1 MVKNYFMKNC
11 FKNKKVLI
19 TGHTGFKGSWLAQW
33 LTILGSKVTGISLE
47 PNSTPSHY
55 ELLDLKSKIES
66 LILDIRDYDNL
77 KYKLHQIKPDFIFH
91 LAAQPIVKHSYENP
105 LKTFSTNVIG
115 TINLLET
122 LRTYDNECIVVL
134 ITSDKCY
141 ENVEWIWGYKETD
154 RLGGSDPYSA
164 SKAAA
169 EISIKSYIDSF
180 FPINGNIKI
189 SIGRAG
195 NVIGGGDWSE
205 SRIIPDAIISW
216 SKNKTLKIKNPN
228 STRPWQH
235 VLEPLSGYIVLAEKL
250 KENNGLHGEAFN
262 FGPKSD
268 QNFTVQKVIEEIS
281 KYWIGS
287 DWSPVKNNK
296 NKFYESSLLKL
307 NCDKA
312 LYMLDWKSS
321 LGFNET
327 IKYTAEWYKAYF
339 EKKVISEITERQ
351 IRDYSKNL
359 SLK

>member
-1 MVKNYFMKNC
+1 M
-11 FKNKKVLI
+11 
-19 TGHTGFKGSWLAQW
+19 
-33 LTILGSKVTGISLE
+33 E
-47 PNSTPSHY
+47 
-55 ELLDLKSKIES
+55 
-66 LILDIRDYDNL
+66 
-77 KYKLHQIKPDFIFH
+77 
-91 LAAQPIVKHSYENP
+91 
-105 LKTFSTNVIG
+105 
-115 TINLLET
+115 
-122 LRTYDNECIVVL
+122 
-134 ITSDKCY
+134 
-141 ENVEWIWGYKETD
+141 

-189 SIGRAG
+189 SIWRAG

-327 IKYTAEWYKAYF
+327 IKIRQNGIRLTWKKGYKR
-339 EKKVISEITERQ
+339 ITETN
-351 IRDYSKNL
+351 SWLFKKS

>member
-1 MVKNYFMKNC
+1 MENC

-19 TGHTGFKGSWLAQW
+19 TGHTGFKGSWLAKW
-33 LTILGSKVTGISLE
+33 LTILGSKVAGISLE
-47 PNSTPSHY
+47 PNSKPSHY

-66 LILDIRDYDNL
+66 LILDIRDYENL
-77 KYKLHQIKPDFIFH
+77 KFKLHQIKPEFIFH

-105 LKTFSTNVIG
+105 LNTFSTNVIG
-115 TINLLET
+115 TINLLEA
-122 LRTYDNECIVVL
+122 LRTYDSECVVVL

-180 FPINGNIKI
+180 FPINGNIRI

-235 VLEPLSGYIVLAEKL
+235 VLEPLSGYITLAEKL
-250 KENNGLHGEAFN
+250 KKNNSLHGEAFN

-281 KYWIGS
+281 KYWVGS
-287 DWSPVKNNK
+287 DWSPVKNNQ

-351 IRDYSKNL
+351 IRDYSKIFH
-359 SLK
+359 

>member
-1 MVKNYFMKNC
+1 MENC

-19 TGHTGFKGSWLAQW
+19 TGHTGFKGSWLAKW
-33 LTILGSKVTGISLE
+33 LTILGSNVAGISLE
-47 PNSTPSHY
+47 PNSKPSHY

-66 LILDIRDYDNL
+66 LILDIRDYENL
-77 KYKLHQIKPDFIFH
+77 KFKLHQIKPEFIFH

-105 LKTFSTNVIG
+105 LNTFSTNVIG
-115 TINLLET
+115 TINLLEA
-122 LRTYDNECIVVL
+122 LRTYDNECVVVL

-180 FPINGNIKI
+180 FQINGNIKI

-235 VLEPLSGYIVLAEKL
+235 VLEPLSGYITLAEKL
-250 KENNGLHGEAFN
+250 KKNNSLHGEAFN

-287 DWSPVKNNK
+287 DWCPVKNNQD
-296 NKFYESSLLKL
+296 KFHESSLLKL

-339 EKKVISEITERQ
+339 EKQVISEITERQ
-351 IRDYSKNL
+351 ICDYSKNL

>member
-1 MVKNYFMKNC
+1 MVNNP
-11 FKNKKVLI
+11 
-19 TGHTGFKGSWLAQW
+19 GF
-33 LTILGSKVTGISLE
+33 KVTGISLE

-115 TINLLET
+115 TVNLLET

-180 FPINGNIKI
+180 FQLT
-189 SIGRAG
+189 
-195 NVIGGGDWSE
+195 E
-205 SRIIPDAIISW
+205 
-216 SKNKTLKIKNPN
+216 TLKY
-228 STRPWQH
+228 
-235 VLEPLSGYIVLAEKL
+235 LSEGLA
-250 KENNGLHGEAFN
+250 
-262 FGPKSD
+262 
-268 QNFTVQKVIEEIS
+268 
-281 KYWIGS
+281 
-287 DWSPVKNNK
+287 
-296 NKFYESSLLKL
+296 
-307 NCDKA
+307 
-312 LYMLDWKSS
+312 M
-321 LGFNET
+321 
-327 IKYTAEWYKAYF
+327 
-339 EKKVISEITERQ
+339 
-351 IRDYSKNL
+351 
-359 SLK
+359 

>member
-1 MVKNYFMKNC
+1 M
-11 FKNKKVLI
+11 
-19 TGHTGFKGSWLAQW
+19 
-33 LTILGSKVTGISLE
+33 
-47 PNSTPSHY
+47 
-55 ELLDLKSKIES
+55 DLKSKIES

-216 SKNKTLKIKNPN
+216 SKNKTLKIK
-228 STRPWQH
+228 
-235 VLEPLSGYIVLAEKL
+235 
-250 KENNGLHGEAFN
+250 
-262 FGPKSD
+262 KS
-268 QNFTVQKVIEEIS
+268 
-281 KYWIGS
+281 
-287 DWSPVKNNK
+287 
-296 NKFYESSLLKL
+296 
-307 NCDKA
+307 
-312 LYMLDWKSS
+312 
-321 LGFNET
+321 
-327 IKYTAEWYKAYF
+327 
-339 EKKVISEITERQ
+339 
-351 IRDYSKNL
+351 
-359 SLK
+359 